1 MAEDKKSFV
10 LYTDSIGLINQ
21 LPDDVS
27 GRLFKHIFAYVNDE
41 NPKSDELLLNIAFE
55 PIKQQLKRDL
65 KKFIEV
71 KGERS
76 LSGRVGNI
84 KRWNPD
90 LFEQYNQKLI
100 TIDEAEN
107 IAKHRIAINSE
118 SLKSQTVANV
128 AVSVNDNVT
137 VSVNDNVSDTVNDNV
152 ILLEKETKK
161 DIMFNFKKSL
171 SDFGIE
177 SNLIDDWVSVRK
189 TKKATN
195 TKTAFEI
202 IESELLKCENELK
215 VDRNTAIKYAIEK
228 SWSGFKSDWIKN
240 EQLKNQNLN
249 KESNGRIS
257 NEQRLADIFTGGK
270 YDHLI

>member
-10 LYTDSIGLINQ
+10 LYTDSIGLIKQ

-41 NPKSDELLLNIAFE
+41 NPTSDELLLNIAFE

-65 KKFIEV
+65 IKYEKKREQWSEAGKKSAEKRALNNSTV
-71 KGERS
+71 VDSVERP
-76 LSGRVGNI
+76 L
-84 KRWNPD
+84 
-90 LFEQYNQKLI
+90 
-100 TIDEAEN
+100 
-107 IAKHRIAINSE
+107 
-118 SLKSQTVANV
+118 TVVDSV
-128 AVSVNDNVT
+128 ATVST
-137 VSVNDNVSDTVNDNV
+137 VSVNDSVSVSVSVNDSVSDNV

-161 DIMFNFKKSL
+161 DIRFNFKKSL

-195 TKTAFEI
+195 TKTAFET

-240 EQLKNQNLN
+240 EQLKNQNSN
-249 KESNGRIS
+249 KSNERIS

>member
-10 LYTDSIGLINQ
+10 LYTDSIGLIKQ

-41 NPKSDELLLNIAFE
+41 NPTSDELLLNIAFE

-65 KKFIEV
+65 IKYEKKREQWSEAGKKSAEKRALNNSTV
-71 KGERS
+71 VDSVERP
-76 LSGRVGNI
+76 L
-84 KRWNPD
+84 
-90 LFEQYNQKLI
+90 
-100 TIDEAEN
+100 
-107 IAKHRIAINSE
+107 
-118 SLKSQTVANV
+118 TVVDSV
-128 AVSVNDNVT
+128 ATVST
-137 VSVNDNVSDTVNDNV
+137 VSVNDSVSVSVSVNDSVSDNV

-161 DIMFNFKKSL
+161 DIRFNFKKSL

-195 TKTAFEI
+195 TKTAFET